1 MRKNVLSGVLTMLL
15 MFFATVA
22 NASPSVL
29 QDRKCKILLYKVMCV
44 LGSQILAV
52 WLLFFTVFF
61 CLFFIF
67 LGSSQLFFVTLHPYN
82 KLI

>member
-15 MFFATVA
+15 MFFAIVA

-44 LGSQILAV
+44 LWQSDLRGLVAFFYSFLLLFLFFLAV
-52 WLLFFTVFF
+52 LNYF
-61 CLFFIF
+61 
-67 LGSSQLFFVTLHPYN
+67 S
-82 KLI
+82 

>member
-29 QDRKCKILLYKVMCV
+29 QDRKCKILFNNNMCV
-44 LGSQILAV
+44 LGNQILVV
-52 WLLFFTVFF
+52 WLPFFILFFYFF
-61 CLFFIF
+61 YFSWQFSIIF
-67 LGSSQLFFVTLHPYN
+67 RNFVPL
-82 KLI
+82 

>member
-1 MRKNVLSGVLTMLL
+1 MLL

-44 LGSQILAV
+44 LWQSDLRGLVAFF
-52 WLLFFTVFF
+52 LFFSFTFF
-61 CLFFIF
+61 YFSWQFSIIF
-67 LGSSQLFFVTLHPYN
+67 RNFVPL
-82 KLI
+82 